1 MDRCRRWREESM
13 KYQVLQI
20 EEDLDFGCEER
31 SDDAPVMAVV
41 TLRDE
46 HGCEV
51 KRKLP
56 DQLLYDRGIREGD
69 LIDENVEKCQKE

>member
-1 MDRCRRWREESM
+1 M

-31 SDDAPVMAVV
+31 MDDTPVMAVV
-41 TLRDE
+41 TLRDA
-46 HGCEV
+46 HGCER

-56 DQLLYDRGIREGD
+56 DEMLYDRGIREGD
-69 LIDENVEKCQKE
+69 LVELDEEGQ